1 MTKAQEKYKKS
12 LIQKVQV
19 NKSKVFLDD
28 EERKEFMLSRFGV
41 DSTTKM
47 SIDQLK
53 LLLDFCLRKVS
64 DISMLHEILDKELVT
79 QAQKEKIRV
88 LWKEKA
94 RDKSEDALLQ
104 FVCRVSGY
112 KLERLDDL
120 LKGKATKVIVA
131 LENMK
136 LQA

>member
-1 MTKAQEKYKKS
+1 MTPAQEKYRKS
-12 LIQKVQV
+12 LIQKIQV

-64 DISMLHEILDKELVT
+64 DIPMLHEIRDKEFVT

-94 RDKSEDALLQ
+94 RDKSEEALLK

-131 LENMK
+131 LEMMIV
-136 LQA
+136 

>member
-1 MTKAQEKYKKS
+1 
-12 LIQKVQV
+12 
-19 NKSKVFLDD
+19 
-28 EERKEFMLSRFGV
+28 MLY
-41 DSTTKM
+41 
-47 SIDQLK
+47 
-53 LLLDFCLRKVS
+53 
-64 DISMLHEILDKELVT
+64 EIRDKELVT

-94 RDKSEDALLQ
+94 RDKSEEALLK

-131 LENMK
+131 LDEMN
-136 LQA
+136 